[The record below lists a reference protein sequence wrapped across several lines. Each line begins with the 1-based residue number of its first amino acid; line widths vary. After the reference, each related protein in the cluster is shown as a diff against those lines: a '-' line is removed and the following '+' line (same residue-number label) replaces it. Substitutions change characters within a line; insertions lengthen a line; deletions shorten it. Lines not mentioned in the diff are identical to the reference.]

1 MLRRA
6 LPYFFCNPMKK
17 AAHPNKYSARMS
29 LIRSTDTKPE
39 LIVRRYLYGR
49 GYRYRKN
56 YKRLP
61 GSPDIVL
68 RKYRTVIFVHG
79 CFWHGH
85 ETHLSMPKSNVSFW
99 EEKIRRNKERDER
112 AKKRLQDMGW
122 NVITVWECSLTA
134 ARRQATLAEIEL
146 TLNKMF
152 LEQFKPAP
160 LRYDVVTPQN
170 DVAAEPEQ
178 PYGTQCD

>member
-1 MLRRA
+1 
-6 LPYFFCNPMKK
+6 
-17 AAHPNKYSARMS
+17 
-29 LIRSTDTKPE
+29 
-39 LIVRRYLYGR
+39 
-49 GYRYRKN
+49 
-56 YKRLP
+56 
-61 GSPDIVL
+61 
-68 RKYRTVIFVHG
+68 
-79 CFWHGH
+79 
-85 ETHLSMPKSNVSFW
+85 MPKSNVSFW

-178 PYGTQCD
+178 PYGTQSD